1 MHRSSIF
8 KSAVLL
14 ACCFSAAAAS
24 AQQDPI
30 RYDAQTHVFHIDAA
44 GMSYVFGVN
53 EKGELQSIYWG
64 QKLQSQ
70 DAFPTPHSNPEWAS
84 FDPPV
89 NTTPQEFLGW
99 GAGLYAEP
107 DLKITFPDG
116 NRDLVLH
123 YLSHAIHGDT
133 LTLDM
138 KDISRDVVVHLEYK
152 IDSATGILRRSA
164 TVENKTAQ
172 PFTIEQAASGT
183 WNLPPAGDY
192 QLRYL
197 TGRWGGEWSLQKEA
211 MHPGKTIL
219 ESRRGSTGHQNNPWF
234 AIERGDSGD
243 EDHGNVWFGA
253 LAWSGSWQLSIE
265 QMQSKQVRV
274 TGGFNPFDF
283 AWLLKPGQSLP
294 LPDFYGGYSSH
305 GIGGASRLL
314 HRFELANILPESPH
328 PRAPPR
334 PLQLLGSHRV

>member
-1 MHRSSIF
+1 MHRS
-8 KSAVLL
+8 KVLRSSGASPLGIVLGCCL
-14 ACCFSAAAAS
+14 ALSGGPPTLHAQAA
-24 AQQDPI
+24 PI
-30 RYDAQTHVFHIDAA
+30 RYDAQARVFRMDGA

-64 QKLQSQ
+64 QKLQPQ
-70 DAFPTPHSNPEWAS
+70 DTFPAPHSHPEWAA

-89 NTTPQEFLGW
+89 NTTPQEFVGW

-123 YLSHAIHGDT
+123 YVSHSIDANT
-133 LTLDM
+133 LTLVL
-138 KDISRDVVVHLEYK
+138 KDISREVYVRLAYQMD
-152 IDSATGILRRSA
+152 DATGILRRSA
-164 TVENKTAQ
+164 TIENKTQQ
-172 PFTIEQAASGT
+172 PFTIEQADSGT
-183 WNLPPAGDY
+183 WNLPAADDY
-192 QLRYL
+192 ELRYL
-197 TGRWGGEWSLQKEA
+197 TGRWAGEWTLQKEA

-243 EDHGNVWFGA
+243 EDHGDVWFGA
-253 LAWSGSWQLSIE
+253 LGWSGSWQIAIE
-265 QMQSKQVRV
+265 QMQAKQVRV

-283 AWLLKPGQSLP
+283 GYILKPGQSLA
-294 LPDFYGGYSSH
+294 LPDFYGGYSDH

-314 HRFELANILPESPH
+314 HRF
-328 PRAPPR
+328 
-334 PLQLLGSHRV
+334 